1 LRSLQSFPTG
11 TGRAISKIGF
21 AGRELFLTRRSG
33 RSHAAAITNKSD
45 QLTEIMFRGFVQQ
58 IKIFAHSQGERTE
71 SLTELKGLLEHVL
84 QDTAVIRTKTESLSK
99 SSITTG

>member
-1 LRSLQSFPTG
+1 MLLQFQ
-11 TGRAISKIGF
+11 
-21 AGRELFLTRRSG
+21 
-33 RSHAAAITNKSD
+33 NKSD